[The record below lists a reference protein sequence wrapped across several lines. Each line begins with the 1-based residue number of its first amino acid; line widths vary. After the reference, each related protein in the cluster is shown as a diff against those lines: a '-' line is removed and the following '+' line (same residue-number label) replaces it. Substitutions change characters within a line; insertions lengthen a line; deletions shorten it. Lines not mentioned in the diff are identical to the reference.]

1 LTVKTRRNFELNI
14 EINPLNVRLVE
25 CDFPELAHVVG
36 VEYTVGMLLLELS
49 KCGIHMLPQDDDA
62 ARGEI
67 HLKDKAAEERAIMD
81 IAQTLKVFAF

>member
-49 KCGIHMLPQDDDA
+49 KCGIHMLP
-62 ARGEI
+62 
-67 HLKDKAAEERAIMD
+67 
-81 IAQTLKVFAF
+81 